1 MTVSLPMVAIFAV
14 IVWYLLRTGSLRL
27 GSATA
32 CALLGLYTGATPAGP
47 AINHATH
54 AVFAAILG
62 AIAHL

>member
-1 MTVSLPMVAIFAV
+1 MVAIFAV
-14 IVWYLLRTGSLRL
+14 IVWYLLRTGYLRV

-32 CALLGLYTGATPAGP
+32 CFLLGLFAGATPAGP

-54 AVFAAILG
+54 TVLAALLG